1 MRFGLRASNQLKLPN
16 IVIGLDFF
24 QQSQQSLNSAA
35 LQKINRKPKKKP
47 TTYHLYLLQKKT
59 ANQPSVKVAAQLCAA
74 TLHA

>member
-35 LQKINRKPKKKP
+35 LQKINRKPKKNLPLTIYTCCKKKQP
-47 TTYHLYLLQKKT
+47 T
-59 ANQPSVKVAAQLCAA
+59 NQA
-74 TLHA
+74 

>member
-35 LQKINRKPKKKP
+35 LQKINRKP
-47 TTYHLYLLQKKT
+47 
-59 ANQPSVKVAAQLCAA
+59 
-74 TLHA
+74 